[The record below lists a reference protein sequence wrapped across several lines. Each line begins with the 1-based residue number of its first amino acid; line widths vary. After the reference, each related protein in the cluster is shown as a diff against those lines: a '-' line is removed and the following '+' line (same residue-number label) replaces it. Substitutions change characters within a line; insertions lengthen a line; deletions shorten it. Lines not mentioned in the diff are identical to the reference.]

1 MEILQNFV
9 AFSEYINFTC
19 SKCDL
24 QSRPSTLTVTL
35 SFGATL
41 STSIF
46 QASESVV
53 DAKISDG
60 LAISKSDMA
69 LPSSEGS
76 IWIFL
81 KRFSFFS
88 EKY

>member
-1 MEILQNFV
+1 MHMWFDAQLDQKIWKDSSQDL
-9 AFSEYINFTC
+9 TC

-69 LPSSEGS
+69 LPSREDSV
-76 IWIFL
+76 
-81 KRFSFFS
+81 
-88 EKY
+88 

>member
-1 MEILQNFV
+1 MRRDIFV
-9 AFSEYINFTC
+9 DIFRSVGQDLTC

-69 LPSSEGS
+69 LPSGKGS
-76 IWIFL
+76 I
-81 KRFSFFS
+81 
-88 EKY
+88 

>member
-1 MEILQNFV
+1 MQHFKFV
-9 AFSEYINFTC
+9 NWTIGDLKISFFDVTNRLLTC

-69 LPSSEGS
+69 LPSS
-76 IWIFL
+76 
-81 KRFSFFS
+81 
-88 EKY
+88 